1 MMGVFRLNPF
11 TMMNGAPVKSAWDGS
26 EAGPLEREPV
36 QLEFQVYFEGMV
48 IEDEEEEGGAG
59 AGGVGVGVGGA
70 GAGAGMG
77 VGGVG
82 VG

>member
-36 QLEFQVYFEGMV
+36 QIEFQVYFEGMV
-48 IEDEEEEGGAG
+48 IEVEDEEGAG
-59 AGGVGVGVGGA
+59 AAAGGA
-70 GAGAGMG
+70 AA
-77 VGGVG
+77 
-82 VG
+82 